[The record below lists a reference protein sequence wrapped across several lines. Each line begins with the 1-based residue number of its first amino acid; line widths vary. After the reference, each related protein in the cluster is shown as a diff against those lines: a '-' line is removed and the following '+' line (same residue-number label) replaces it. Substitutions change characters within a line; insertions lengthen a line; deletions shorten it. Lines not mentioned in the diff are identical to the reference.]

1 MPVVISHP
9 TGNEFFR
16 SAAGGLYDA
25 GLLQALYT
33 SIACFPGSPLYNAG
47 SLKMFRDVR
56 RRSLASRFKPVT
68 HTYPLKEAFRLLAL
82 KIGNGKLARHETG
95 IFSMDAVYAGLDKY
109 VAGKLEKEKQKGA
122 SAIYAYEDGA
132 LYSFEKAAKIGLKCF
147 YDLPI
152 GYWKAMHK
160 ILEEEKGKNPEWA
173 ATLGGLK
180 DSVQKLERKDKEIA
194 LADRIIVAST
204 FTLQTLMQYNDKLP
218 QVRVIPYGF
227 PPVTEKEYRI
237 FSNNTKLRLLFVGGL
252 SQRKGLSYL
261 FESVKGL
268 ESYVTLTVV
277 GQGNT
282 DCKPLKE
289 KLLQHR
295 WITSVPHDTILQLMR
310 EHDVLVFPS
319 LFEGFG
325 QVITEAMSQG
335 TPVITTDRTIGPDII
350 KNRENGWLV
359 KSGSA
364 EAIKQVVEELLM
376 HPEQIAAQG
385 EQAIATAAKRP
396 WTEYGNDLV
405 KAITEIKMPD
415 KVF

>member
-1 MPVVISHP
+1 
-9 TGNEFFR
+9 
-16 SAAGGLYDA
+16 
-25 GLLQALYT
+25 
-33 SIACFPGSPLYNAG
+33 
-47 SLKMFRDVR
+47 
-56 RRSLASRFKPVT
+56 
-68 HTYPLKEAFRLLAL
+68 
-82 KIGNGKLARHETG
+82 
-95 IFSMDAVYAGLDKY
+95 
-109 VAGKLEKEKQKGA
+109 
-122 SAIYAYEDGA
+122 
-132 LYSFEKAAKIGLKCF
+132 
-147 YDLPI
+147 
-152 GYWKAMHK
+152 
-160 ILEEEKGKNPEWA
+160 
-173 ATLGGLK
+173 
-180 DSVQKLERKDKEIA
+180 
-194 LADRIIVAST
+194 
-204 FTLQTLMQYNDKLP
+204 
-218 QVRVIPYGF
+218 
-227 PPVTEKEYRI
+227 VTEKEYRI

-268 ESYVTLTVV
+268 ESYVSLTVV

-350 KNRENGWLV
+350 KNRENGWIV

-376 HPEQIAAQG
+376 HPKQIAARG